1 MVLAQPKKSFY
12 DIKIR
17 QKMKRLISLTIGI
30 VVALCCAAT
39 DRFYIEDFTISPGET
54 RTISILLD
62 NEMEYTAFQSDIYL
76 PEGLSVEMDG
86 DYYEFELS
94 DRKARSHILS
104 TAIQNNGAIRLLCY
118 SSSVSP
124 FKGSSGVLVY
134 MNVIASQDFV
144 GPKTILIKNTRFGT
158 TAGQEIQFSDE
169 TCIVTS
175 STPSI
180 HGDVNS
186 DDEVNIADINAV
198 IDMILSG
205 VSYSAGDVN
214 GDGEVNIADI
224 NAVIDLILSH

>member
-94 DRKARSHILS
+94 DRKARSHVLS
-104 TAIQNNGAIRLLCY
+104 TAIQNDGSIRLLCY

-124 FKGSSGVLVY
+124 FKGSSGALVY
-134 MNVIASQDFV
+134 MNVVASNDFV
-144 GPKTILIKNTRFGT
+144 APKAIRIKNTRFGT
-158 TAGQEIQFSDE
+158 TSGEEIHFPDE
-169 TCIVTS
+169 TCNVTS
-175 STPSI
+175 S
-180 HGDVNS
+180 NS
-186 DDEVNIADINAV
+186 T
-198 IDMILSG
+198 LC
-205 VSYSAGDVN
+205 GDVN

-224 NAVIDLILSH
+224 NVIINFILSGNSDKAGDVNEDGEVNIADINTVINIILNN

>member
-1 MVLAQPKKSFY
+1 
-12 DIKIR
+12 
-17 QKMKRLISLTIGI
+17 MKRLVSLTIGV
-30 VVALCCAAT
+30 VVALWCAAT

-86 DYYEFELS
+86 DYYVFDLS

-104 TAIQNNGAIRLLCY
+104 TAVQNDGAIRLLCY

-124 FKGSSGVLVY
+124 FKGSSGALVY
-134 MNVIASQDFV
+134 MNVIASNDFV

-158 TAGQEIQFSDE
+158 TTGQEIQFPDE
-169 TCIVTS
+169 TCNVTS
-175 STPSI
+175 STPPI
-180 HGDVNS
+180 R
-186 DDEVNIADINAV
+186 
-198 IDMILSG
+198 
-205 VSYSAGDVN
+205 GDVN

-224 NAVIDLILSH
+224 NAIIAMILSDVSDSAGDVNGDSEINIADINAVIDIILSN